1 MSPSGGRVARS
12 SRVSTF
18 VWEPDRRHS
27 PRIDLL
33 VAIRGDLMALN
44 EAARVMQLSAR
55 GMMVETTVPLSPRD
69 AHEFRLNLNGHPLQV
84 KTRVVH
90 SRMAVDRD
98 DVTYLSGLEFVD
110 VDPAAAGKIEAFIAQ
125 QQRAA
130 QERAV
135 TDE

>member
-1 MSPSGGRVARS
+1 MNNY
-12 SRVSTF
+12 
-18 VWEPDRRHS
+18 VWEPDRRQA

-33 VAIRGDLMALN
+33 MALRGDLISVN
-44 EAARVMQLSAR
+44 EAARILQMSTR

-98 DVTYLSGLEFVD
+98 DVTYLSGLEFVEKD
-110 VDPAAAGKIEAFIAQ
+110 RPGFWEIRGYHNHGDPWKE
-125 QQRAA
+125 
-130 QERAV
+130 ERFW
-135 TDE
+135 

>member
-1 MSPSGGRVARS
+1 
-12 SRVSTF
+12 VSTY

-27 PRIDLL
+27 PRIDLM

-44 EAARVMQLSAR
+44 EAARVLQLSAR

-84 KTRVVH
+84 KTRVIH

-98 DVTYLSGLEFVD
+98 DVTYVSGLEFVD
-110 VDPAAAGKIEAFIAQ
+110 VDEAAASELQAFIARAESE
-125 QQRAA
+125 QRPG
-130 QERAV
+130 
-135 TDE
+135 T

>member
-1 MSPSGGRVARS
+1 
-12 SRVSTF
+12 VSTY

-33 VAIRGDLMALN
+33 VALRGDLIALN
-44 EAARVMQLSAR
+44 EAARVLQLSAH

-69 AHEFRLNLNGHPLQV
+69 AHEFRLTLNGHALQV

-98 DVTYLSGLEFVD
+98 DVTYVSGLEFVE
-110 VDPAAAGKIEAFIAQ
+110 VDPATAGEIAAFIAEHE
-125 QQRAA
+125 AA
-130 QERAV
+130 ARSHEP
-135 TDE
+135 

>member
-1 MSPSGGRVARS
+1 
-12 SRVSTF
+12 VSTY

-27 PRIDLL
+27 PRIDLM

-44 EAARVMQLSAR
+44 EAARVLQLSES

-84 KTRVVH
+84 KTRVIH

-98 DVTYLSGLEFVD
+98 DVTYVSGLEFVD
-110 VDPAAAGKIEAFIAQ
+110 VNEAVAGELQAFIAKAQ
-125 QQRAA
+125 AEFDKSEQRPG
-130 QERAV
+130 
-135 TDE
+135 T

>member
-1 MSPSGGRVARS
+1 
-12 SRVSTF
+12 VSTF

-44 EAARVMQLSAR
+44 EAARVMQLSAH

-69 AHEFRLNLNGHPLQV
+69 THEFRLSLTGHPLQV

-98 DVTYLSGLEFVD
+98 DVTYVSGLEFID
-110 VDPAAAGKIEAFIAQ
+110 LDEGAASEIASFIAQ
-125 QQRAA
+125 AEAA
-130 QERAV
+130 QRRD
-135 TDE
+135 T

>member
-1 MSPSGGRVARS
+1 MN
-12 SRVSTF
+12 TY
-18 VWEPDRRHS
+18 VWEPDRRLA

-33 VAIRGDLMALN
+33 MAIRGDLISVN
-44 EAARVMQLSAR
+44 EAARVLQLSAR

-98 DVTYLSGLEFVD
+98 DVTYLSGLEFVE
-110 VDPAAAGKIEAFIAQ
+110 VDLATAAKIEAFIVQ
-125 QQRAA
+125 QQKAARDRAA
-130 QERAV
+130 